1 MLKLFPTFVS
11 LSNFNQL
18 MKKKTLL
25 LFSLFLSL
33 SAIHA
38 QLLWKVTGNGLK
50 HPSYLFGTHH
60 LISIQFL
67 DSVPGLFK
75 AFNEC
80 DAVVGEMVINNIDAT
95 AKIQQAAIMPDHQK
109 IKDLLNDEEYKLVD
123 NELKSVLKFGLKDVS
138 IMNPTL
144 ILTMYEMEIYKKLT
158 GFSDDKQ
165 IDSYFQTVANAKGKK
180 VIGLESI
187 DQQIAVLF
195 GTGTLER
202 QADILVNTIERK
214 DKILTEMI
222 QLNKLYKEGKIDE
235 LVELS
240 KGKDNITDMTE
251 EEYAKLVDNRNFDW
265 LAKLPGYFK
274 ETSCFVA
281 VGAMHLGG
289 KNGLVKQ
296 LQKAGYKVVGSK

>member
-1 MLKLFPTFVS
+1 MKDELLMLKLFPTFVS

-158 GFSDDKQ
+158 GFSDD
-165 IDSYFQTVANAKGKK
+165 
-180 VIGLESI
+180 
-187 DQQIAVLF
+187 
-195 GTGTLER
+195 
-202 QADILVNTIERK
+202 
-214 DKILTEMI
+214 
-222 QLNKLYKEGKIDE
+222 
-235 LVELS
+235 
-240 KGKDNITDMTE
+240 
-251 EEYAKLVDNRNFDW
+251 
-265 LAKLPGYFK
+265 
-274 ETSCFVA
+274 
-281 VGAMHLGG
+281 
-289 KNGLVKQ
+289 
-296 LQKAGYKVVGSK
+296 